1 MNNPAYR
8 ASRSGRRNRILE
20 KLLSDILVP
29 DSYDGVGEVYIEI
42 VGCGD
47 CDDFYPIE
55 VFKLR
60 YVFA

>member
-1 MNNPAYR
+1 M
-8 ASRSGRRNRILE
+8 RNRIIE
-20 KLLSDILVP
+20 KLLSDIPVP

-42 VGCGD
+42 LGRGD

-60 YVFA
+60 YVSA